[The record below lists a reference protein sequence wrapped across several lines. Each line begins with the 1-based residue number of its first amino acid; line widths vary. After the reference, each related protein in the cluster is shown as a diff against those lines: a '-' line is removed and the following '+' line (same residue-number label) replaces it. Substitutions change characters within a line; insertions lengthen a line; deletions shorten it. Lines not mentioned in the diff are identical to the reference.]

1 MFSLTVQ
8 TYMMAVDVALGIIL
22 GFLFDVFRA
31 LRRVLDGGPTRRP
44 WLDALLDAAFWAIA
58 LPLVVLAWGLGNW
71 GQVRAF
77 TLLGLALG
85 LGLYA
90 GLGSPVLLPALTA
103 TYRSVGGGVIRLG
116 RGTRRA
122 AGALARAVRRGMA
135 GLRTLVGWLL
145 MPVTRPLRW
154 LLAPLLAPVHRAL
167 IAPVAARLRRFV
179 LGPWRRGVPSR
190 RRIAAAWRRW
200 RAAMAAWL
208 GPGKGEPPPPRS

>member
-1 MFSLTVQ
+1 
-8 TYMMAVDVALGIIL
+8 
-22 GFLFDVFRA
+22 
-31 LRRVLDGGPTRRP
+31 
-44 WLDALLDAAFWAIA
+44 
-58 LPLVVLAWGLGNW
+58 
-71 GQVRAF
+71 
-77 TLLGLALG
+77 
-85 LGLYA
+85 
-90 GLGSPVLLPALTA
+90 VLLPALTA
-103 TYRSVGGGVIRLG
+103 TDRSVGGGVSRRG

-179 LGPWRRGVPSR
+179 LDPWRRGVPSR